1 MRGEKRSCGGSLSA
15 DGFTVRS
22 GETRSC
28 RAEGDKEGF
37 TVRCCGGSGVGFRGL
52 CGPPLAQLH
61 NKHST
66 LTCSSFGIL
75 VTMVGRNAA
84 RTDKDKMVN
93 KNWVVDMEERYRSYS
108 PDIDQYYLN
117 CQRKRWP
124 NDLVVALGMLWHHTP
139 HMAYFGPYHHG
150 KDHLQLMEHHKERA
164 LYKILNRSGVSL
176 YSLISSLEGIKQ
188 ELMDSYDN
196 LDPELSSDLFL
207 RMMLLD
213 GCFMLE
219 LLRTGDPDRVEPY
232 ETVFNKAGMVSIT
245 RKRAMEEDRLAW
257 VAKLESRSREYDDAR
272 YLEKMS
278 KTSIYKLPS
287 DLINVSGPSSNYAPR
302 MASFGPYHHGKPHL
316 KPMEFHK
323 ERALYRIQARTQVPL
338 SRFVYSLMQVEQQVR
353 DSYCDI
359 DPDMSSE
366 AFLKMMLLDGCFM
379 LELLLFD
386 GRLLQSPSL
395 NGGAETAYASVGR
408 EDFGSPNYILS
419 RFDPIFSRHGKEHAF
434 TLLRRDMLMLEN
446 QIPLLVLKRF
456 LDAGKEGKVGNS
468 VDLNRLIAK
477 FFDFPSFSLPDLGLH
492 VLDVYRKCIIR
503 SPEQS
508 SNQHAPL
515 PFPKGIDLIGECV
528 ASHNRN
534 CSTETSTE
542 KGILRSKRQSGLN
555 IKFSRYGVL
564 TLPFIKID
572 SHTAPVYMNLIAF
585 ERMHPE
591 AGCQVTSYVAFMDDL
606 IDTAEDVSLLSS
618 NAIVRNDLGSDDAAA
633 NLFNRLGDNIVLV
646 DDPNDHTCQIKR
658 QLKVY
663 ASSAWNVWRAHLR
676 HTYFNNPWSL
686 LSLSAAVFLLALTIA
701 QTLYSIL
708 SYYTRH

>member
-1 MRGEKRSCGGSLSA
+1 
-15 DGFTVRS
+15 
-22 GETRSC
+22 
-28 RAEGDKEGF
+28 
-37 TVRCCGGSGVGFRGL
+37 
-52 CGPPLAQLH
+52 
-61 NKHST
+61 
-66 LTCSSFGIL
+66 
-75 VTMVGRNAA
+75 
-84 RTDKDKMVN
+84 
-93 KNWVVDMEERYRSYS
+93 
-108 PDIDQYYLN
+108 
-117 CQRKRWP
+117 
-124 NDLVVALGMLWHHTP
+124 
-139 HMAYFGPYHHG
+139 
-150 KDHLQLMEHHKERA
+150 
-164 LYKILNRSGVSL
+164 
-176 YSLISSLEGIKQ
+176 
-188 ELMDSYDN
+188 
-196 LDPELSSDLFL
+196 
-207 RMMLLD
+207 
-213 GCFMLE
+213 
-219 LLRTGDPDRVEPY
+219 
-232 ETVFNKAGMVSIT
+232 
-245 RKRAMEEDRLAW
+245 MEEDRLAW

-272 YLEKMS
+272 YLKKMS
-278 KTSIYKLPS
+278 KTTIYKLPY
-287 DLINVSGPSSNYAPR
+287 DIVNVSGPSSTYAPR

-395 NGGAETAYASVGR
+395 NGGAEPAYASVGR
-408 EDFGSPNYILS
+408 EDFGSPSYILS
-419 RFDPIFSRHGKEHAF
+419 RFDPIFSRHGKKHAF

-446 QIPLLVLKRF
+446 QIPLLVLKRL
-456 LDAGKEGKVGNS
+456 LDAGKEGEVGN
-468 VDLNRLIAK
+468 N
-477 FFDFPSFSLPDLGLH
+477 
-492 VLDVYRKCIIR
+492 VYRKCIIR
-503 SPEQS
+503 RPEQS

-515 PFPKGIDLIGECV
+515 PFPMGIDLIGGCARSAKSLHEAGV
-528 ASHNRN
+528 KFR
-534 CSTETSTE
+534 
-542 KGILRSKRQSGLN
+542 RSKRQSGLN

-572 SHTAPVYMNLIAF
+572 NHTAPVYMNLMAF

-618 NAIVRNDLGSDDAAA
+618 NGIVRNDLGSDDAAA
-633 NLFNRLGDNIVLV
+633 NLFNRVGDNIVLV
-646 DDPNDHTCQIKR
+646 DDSNDHTCQIKR

-686 LSLSAAVFLLALTIA
+686 LSLSAAIFLLALTIA

-708 SYYTRH
+708 SYYTRY